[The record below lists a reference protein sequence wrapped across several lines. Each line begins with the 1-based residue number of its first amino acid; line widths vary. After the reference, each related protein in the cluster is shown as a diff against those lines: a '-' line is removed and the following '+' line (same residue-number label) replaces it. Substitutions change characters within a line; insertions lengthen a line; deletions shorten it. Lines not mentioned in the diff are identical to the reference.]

1 VTWPSPTSCASS
13 GPASR
18 HRLDRYGA
26 GRCLDYDQTGPEAL
40 AQAIAAEIGRP
51 VSYRPV
57 EADGAARA
65 AALLAELI

>member
-1 VTWPSPTSCASS
+1 MS
-13 GPASR
+13 GPPPSSP
-18 HRLDRYGA
+18 GVSCCSST
-26 GRCLDYDQTGPEAL
+26 GRDTCRRPGNQTGPEAL